1 MILIKNGPTMK
12 SEELANRLLDF
23 AVRIIRLTEAL
34 PSNYNASHI
43 GKQLLRSGT
52 SVGAN
57 YEEARGAGS
66 GQDFLNKI
74 NISLK
79 ELRETLFWLKIIQK
93 AELIKPA
100 RLEEIIKEADE
111 LCSILISSAKTIKKK
126 S

>member
-1 MILIKNGPTMK
+1 MK